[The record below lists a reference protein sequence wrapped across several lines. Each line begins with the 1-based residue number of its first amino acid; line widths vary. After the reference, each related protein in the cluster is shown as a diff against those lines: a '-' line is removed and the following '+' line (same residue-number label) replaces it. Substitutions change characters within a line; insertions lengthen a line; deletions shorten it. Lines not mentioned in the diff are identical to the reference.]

1 VWHPLNTEKLKPEEG
16 AGEVTTK
23 CCGMDI
29 DEELIG
35 CEARSS
41 CQQGEFF
48 NYTCA
53 GIDPMSRP
61 LGIVA
66 KIAEIKT

>member
-1 VWHPLNTEKLKPEEG
+1 
-16 AGEVTTK
+16 
-23 CCGMDI
+23 MDI

-53 GIDPMSRP
+53 GIDPMSRS

-66 KIAEIKT
+66 